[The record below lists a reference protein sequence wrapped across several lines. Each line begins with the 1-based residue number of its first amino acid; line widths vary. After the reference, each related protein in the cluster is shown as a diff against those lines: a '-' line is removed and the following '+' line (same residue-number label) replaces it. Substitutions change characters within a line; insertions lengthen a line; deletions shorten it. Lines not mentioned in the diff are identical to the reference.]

1 MQTRRFVLA
10 VVLGIGVSTAHA
22 DMQAA
27 RQALSDSD
35 YTQAVEQLEAVL
47 AERPDDSEA
56 RFLKGLALAR
66 SGDTQAAISVF
77 EELTEQRTDMAEA
90 WNNLGVLRARRGSL
104 TDARDALQRA
114 IRIDPKH
121 GPAQENLGDIYVALA
136 REAYGR
142 AGDLEEDNAIARAKR
157 EQLAAFID
165 NAGGSGIGA
174 ADTPGDADAGATPN
188 AEGGDSAD
196 RAVVDA
202 DTPAA
207 AVQRWADAWS
217 AQDVAAYLGVYAEDF
232 VPAEADSRAAW
243 AAERRER
250 VSSPAR
256 IEVSLGDTRIERR
269 GDQALARFEQ
279 RYRSDTYQDVEAKA
293 LLLTETDD
301 GWRILREGA
310 PDAIEFTAAGDAMP
324 SREDERTRASADAVA
339 AEVRTALDNW
349 AEAWSD
355 QDVQGYLNAYSD
367 NFEPAGDRSRA
378 AWAEARRERVRSP
391 DRIRVELDDIRVTRG
406 ADDTVRA
413 RFEQHYE
420 SEGYSDRE
428 RKQVT
433 LEREDGGWRIIRES

>member
-1 MQTRRFVLA
+1 MLA
-10 VVLGIGVSTAHA
+10 ALVAVGMSTAQA

-27 RQALSDSD
+27 RQALSDND
-35 YTQAVEQLEAVL
+35 YAQAVEQLETVL

-77 EELTEQRTDMAEA
+77 ERLADERPDMAEA

-104 TDARDALQRA
+104 TGARDALQRA

-121 GPAQENLGDIYVALA
+121 GPAHENLGDIYAALA

-142 AGDLEEDNAIARAKR
+142 AGDLEQNNAIARAKR

-174 ADTPGDADAGATPN
+174 ANAADDAGADTESDDST
-188 AEGGDSAD
+188 AGSSSGGAAD
-196 RAVVDA
+196 RGAVDT
-202 DTPAA
+202 DTPAH
-207 AVQRWADAWS
+207 AVQRWANAWS
-217 AQDVAAYLGVYAEDF
+217 AQDMAAYLAVYADDF

-243 AAERRER
+243 VAERRER
-250 VSSPAR
+250 VSAPAR

-269 GDQALARFEQ
+269 GDQALVRFEQ
-279 RYRSDTYQDVEAKA
+279 RYRSDTYQDVEAKS

-310 PDAIEFTAAGDAMP
+310 PEAVEFTGAEEGASSADG
-324 SREDERTRASADAVA
+324 ERTRAAADTPA
-339 AEVRTALDNW
+339 ADVRAALRSW
-349 AEAWSD
+349 AEAWSR

-367 NFEPAGDRSRA
+367 NFEPAGDQSLA
-378 AWAEARRERVRSP
+378 AWAESRRERVRAP
-391 DRIRVELDDIRVTRG
+391 DWIRVGLDDIRVTRRPDG
-406 ADDTVRA
+406 TVKA
-413 RFEQHYE
+413 GFEQHYE
-420 SEGYSDRE
+420 SGAYSDRE

>member
-1 MQTRRFVLA
+1 MRTRRFALA
-10 VVLGIGVSTAHA
+10 ALTAAGVSIAHA

-27 RQALSDSD
+27 RQALSEGD
-35 YTQAVEQLEAVL
+35 YAQAVEQLEAVL
-47 AERPDDSEA
+47 AERPDDSKA

-77 EELTEQRTDMAEA
+77 ERLTGQRPDMAEA

-104 TDARDALQRA
+104 TGARDALQRA

-174 ADTPGDADAGATPN
+174 ADTSGDADAGAT
-188 AEGGDSAD
+188 ASAADGDSAD
-196 RAVVDA
+196 RALVDA

-217 AQDVAAYLGVYAEDF
+217 AQDVAAYLGVYAEEF

-310 PDAIEFTAAGDAMP
+310 PDTVDFTAAGDTAP
-324 SREDERTRASADAVA
+324 TGDGDPARASADAVA
-339 AEVRTALDNW
+339 ADVRAALENW

-355 QDVQGYLNAYSD
+355 QNVRGYLNAYSD
-367 NFEPAGDRSRA
+367 NFEPAGDQSRA

-391 DRIRVELDDIRVTRG
+391 DWIRVELDDIRVTRG
-406 ADDTVRA
+406 ADGAVKA